1 MPIPDT
7 FAQRLTNAA
16 SMVYSRLRKR
26 AEHRT
31 DKNLDAR
38 IPSDLGPERRAFVR
52 RMVATTVGAPPFVA
66 SFDLHETNPQSRT
79 PSRYASDDS
88 RRTPN

>member
-16 SMVYSRLRKR
+16 SMIYSRLRKR

-31 DKNLDAR
+31 DKNLDAW
-38 IPSDLGPERRAFVR
+38 IPSDLGPEGRAFLK
-52 RMVATTVGAPPFVA
+52 RMVATRVGTPPFVA
-66 SFDLHETNPQSRT
+66 SFDLHEANPRSRT
-79 PSRYASDDS
+79 LDK
-88 RRTPN
+88 